1 VKKGLL
7 VVISLCLMAVLT
19 TSFSACGGG
28 GKDNDNGKAGS
39 HLISKAKAQDVGD
52 WVLPIVE
59 NPGDFDMIDEVDI
72 KALLAREDVKVVLI
86 DFWATWCEPCK
97 AAMPHLEEIYQDY
110 KDKGLAAVVITI
122 DVKNS
127 TLERM
132 IKADVAHLGVSYPIP
147 WDFESKVKNAYG
159 IGAIPVTYLVDK
171 EGKIR
176 YEHSGFTSKEIDMPP
191 LIDAIEELLNE

>member
-1 VKKGLL
+1 VKKSLL
-7 VVISLCLMAVLT
+7 FFVSLCLLIALS
-19 TSFSACGGG
+19 TSFTACGGG
-28 GKDNDNGKAGS
+28 GDKEGNGKTES
-39 HLISKAKAQDVGD
+39 HLISKEKAQDVGD

-59 NPGDFDMIDEVDI
+59 NPGDFDQVDQLDI

-110 KDKGLAAVVITI
+110 KDKGLAAAVITI

-132 IKADVAHLGVSYPIP
+132 IKADVEHLGVSYPIP
-147 WDFESKVKNAYG
+147 WDFESKVKNSYG

-191 LIDAIEELLNE
+191 LIEALEELLNE

>member
-1 VKKGLL
+1 MKKGLL
-7 VVISLCLMAVLT
+7 LFVSLCLMIALT
-19 TSFSACGGG
+19 TSFTACGGG
-28 GKDNDNGKAGS
+28 GSNEGNGKAGS
-39 HLISKAKAQDVGD
+39 HLISKEKAQDVGD

-59 NPGDFDMIDEVDI
+59 NPGDFGLVDEVDI
-72 KALLAREDVKVVLI
+72 QALLAREDVNAVLI

-132 IKADVAHLGVSYPIP
+132 IKADVDHLGVSYPIP
-147 WDFESKVKNAYG
+147 WDFESKVKNSYG

-191 LIDAIEELLNE
+191 LIEALEELLNE

>member
-1 VKKGLL
+1 MKKGLL
-7 VVISLCLMAVLT
+7 LFVSLCLMIALT
-19 TSFSACGGG
+19 TSFTACGGG
-28 GKDNDNGKAGS
+28 GSNEGNGKAGS
-39 HLISKAKAQDVGD
+39 HLISKEKAQDVGD

-59 NPGDFDMIDEVDI
+59 NPGDFGLVDEVDI
-72 KALLAREDVKVVLI
+72 QALLAREDVNAVLI

-132 IKADVAHLGVSYPIP
+132 IKADVDHLGVSYPIP
-147 WDFESKVKNAYG
+147 WDFESKVKNSYG

-176 YEHSGFTSKEIDMPP
+176 
-191 LIDAIEELLNE
+191 